1 MAPQFKFKLP
11 RLPGL
16 SARGFV
22 LVVGDDGALL
32 HGSGVR
38 GSPLFTP
45 SFDDPA
51 TARLVERLR
60 RHPRI
65 PVSILFDVL
74 EQSFRREGVPK
85 VNLLDAAKVVRRR
98 MEMAFPVSQLRGH
111 VKLAADKDQPR
122 QDQYMFIGLAEAELV
137 NKWVGLLGTLPN
149 PVGGIS
155 SLPLEAIA
163 MAERLG
169 TVPGHAAATF
179 TALVTWNLVG
189 GFRQVVVR
197 DGELIFTR
205 LTPTVEPDAD
215 GAELATNL
223 EREFRATL
231 GYLNRLGFAE
241 GSTLRVVAVLPER
254 ARETVGRL
262 RIAGDTPLFLTPSEA
277 AKRLALGRLDQT
289 NDQYAD
295 LLHAVHSARQGAL
308 GVSLLPPALAQRQ
321 QLEQGGL
328 WLGRAA
334 VAFMVAGL
342 VYGSW
347 LGAESLLASY
357 ELAGLRDQVATQ
369 TRLLAA
375 EEAKLA
381 KFSAPLETVN
391 GAIMLDDLLMKRRAD
406 PFALLAAMAP
416 GTNAQLRLS
425 SLEWQIIPLPPQGTP
440 DYVRMMQAPPP
451 SQPVRTTLRPILMGS
466 GMTREAA
473 VNDIRRFEA
482 FLRGALP
489 EYTVQVTRYPVDILP
504 NQTLSN
510 RNVAGELPLGAV
522 FDAAVTVSGPEGR
535 RP

>member
-1 MAPQFKFKLP
+1 MALELKFKPP

-16 SARGFV
+16 SRRGFV

-32 HGSGVR
+32 HGAGV
-38 GSPLFTP
+38 GGGPLFTP

-51 TARLVERLR
+51 TGQIVTRLR
-60 RHPRI
+60 RHPRM

-111 VKLAADKDQPR
+111 VKMAPDKDQPR
-122 QDQYMFIGLAEAELV
+122 QDQYMFIGLAESDLV
-137 NKWVGLLGTLPN
+137 NKWVNLLGTLPN
-149 PVGGIS
+149 PIGGLS
-155 SLPLEAIA
+155 SLPLEAVP

-169 TVPGHAAATF
+169 AVAGRPAATF

-197 DGELIFTR
+197 DGELVFTR
-205 LTPTVEPDAD
+205 LTPTVEAASD
-215 GAELATNL
+215 GAELGANL

-241 GSTLRVVAVLPER
+241 GSTLRVVAVLPDR
-254 ARETVGRL
+254 AREAVGRL
-262 RIAGDTPLFLTPSEA
+262 RIAGDTPLFMTPSEA
-277 AKRLALGRLDQT
+277 AKRLGLGRLEQT

-295 LLHAVHSARQGAL
+295 LLHAVHSARQGTLAA
-308 GVSLLPPALAQRQ
+308 SLLTPALRQRQ

-334 VAFMVAGL
+334 IAGVVAGI

-375 EEAKLA
+375 EEARLA
-381 KFSAPLETVN
+381 KFPAALATVN
-391 GAIMLDDLLMKRRAD
+391 GAITLDDLLMKRRAD

-416 GTNAQLRLS
+416 GTTAQMRLS
-425 SLEWQIIPLPPQGTP
+425 ELEWLVVPLPVPGTP
-440 DYVRMMQAPPP
+440 DYARMMQAPPP
-451 SQPVRTTLRPILMGS
+451 SQPVRLTMRPILVGN
-466 GMTREAA
+466 GLTREAA
-473 VNDIRRFEA
+473 VADIRRFEG

-489 EYTVQVTRYPVDILP
+489 DYTVQVTRYPVDILP

-510 RNVAGELPLGAV
+510 RNVPGDLPLGAA
-522 FDAAVTVSGPEGR
+522 FDAAVVVTGPQGR